1 MLLLIRWVCFFLFA
15 VGVITLELL
24 ARAVQDSYILWHLTD
39 LRDIV
44 RKIIKVPALIV
55 CLAGSCLLLMPGTFL
70 TIDDSEKWKVFLLGG
85 GVWSALA
92 RIRISECP
100 SRSQT
105 QVGWLLG
112 IASVSCWMIILF
124 V

>member
-70 TIDDSEKWKVFLLGG
+70 TIDDTEKWKLILLAF
-85 GVWSALA
+85 GVWSAFA
-92 RIRISECP
+92 RIRISEGHC
-100 SRSQT
+100 RSQS
-105 QVGWLLG
+105 QIRWFLA
-112 IASVSCWMIILF
+112 IASASCWIIILF